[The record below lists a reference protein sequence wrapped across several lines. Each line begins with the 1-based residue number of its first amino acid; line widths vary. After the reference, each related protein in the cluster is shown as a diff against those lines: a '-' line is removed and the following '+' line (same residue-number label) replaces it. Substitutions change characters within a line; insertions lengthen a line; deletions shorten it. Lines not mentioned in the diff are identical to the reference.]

1 MQAYVV
7 LLCFTV
13 YDLTLLKTGCVVKKK
28 LLTALLHFTLLYILL
43 YYTLLYFTLLY
54 SKMLCVK
61 RNPKSEPAC
70 VVGPNMPGQAL
81 QLRISSPKSSQL
93 RSALSGTMLRVSR

>member
-13 YDLTLLKTGCVVKKK
+13 YFLTLLKTGFVVKRN

-54 SKMLCVK
+54 SKMLC
-61 RNPKSEPAC
+61 
-70 VVGPNMPGQAL
+70 
-81 QLRISSPKSSQL
+81 
-93 RSALSGTMLRVSR
+93 SRTF